1 MYRLILCIALVLTA
15 CGGGS
20 GSGSDSS
27 TTVTTPATPSP
38 QPSSTYSIAGAVT
51 AATGGALPGVQLVL
65 SGPAGNSTISD
76 ASGAFGFA
84 GLSSGNY
91 LVTPS
96 ASGQTF
102 TPASATVNVQGL
114 SISGVNFA
122 QVAKSYPST
131 QLISDFM
138 AIRHA
143 QLLTSF
149 AADEKALGNKL
160 AAQGLYASGSHYTQS
175 GQDYVA
181 LVQAFAT
188 DSLAYVRT
196 KSQTSPIDNA
206 AVSTLISAYANQ
218 DASYADAYYRG
229 VNWGLSASGLSTFVA
244 GINKQTNDI
253 YALIVLQLP

>member
-15 CGGGS
+15 CGGG
-20 GSGSDSS
+20 GSDSS
-27 TTVTTPATPSP
+27 TTVATPATPSP

-143 QLLTSF
+143 QTLAQF
-149 AADEKALGNKL
+149 AVDEKALDRLL
-160 AAQGLYASGSHYTQS
+160 AAQGGRNSGTHYTES
-175 GQDYVA
+175 GRNYVA

-206 AVSTLISAYANQ
+206 AVSALLATYANQ
-218 DASYADAYYRG
+218 DASYADTYYRDVG
-229 VNWGLSASGLSTFVA
+229 WGLSASGLSTFVA
-244 GINKQTNDI
+244 GIKKQTNDI
-253 YALIVLQLP
+253 YALTVLQLP

>member
-15 CGGGS
+15 CGGG
-20 GSGSDSS
+20 GSGGSESS
-27 TTVTTPATPSP
+27 TTVATPATPPP

-65 SGPAGNSTISD
+65 AGATANTTISD
-76 ASGAFGFA
+76 ASGAFSFA
-84 GLSSGNY
+84 GLPSGSY
-91 LVTPS
+91 LLTPS

-102 TPASATVNVQGL
+102 SPAAATVNVQGL
-114 SISGVNFA
+114 SLSGINFA
-122 QVAKSYPST
+122 QIAKSYPST
-131 QLISDFM
+131 QLITDYM
-138 AIRHA
+138 AIRHSQSLA
-143 QLLTSF
+143 KF
-149 AADEKALGNKL
+149 ADDEKALDHLL
-160 AAQGLYASGSHYTQS
+160 AAQGGRNSGAHYTES
-175 GQDYVA
+175 GRDYVA
-181 LVQAFAT
+181 LVQAFAA

-196 KSQTSPIDNA
+196 KSQTSAIDNV
-206 AVSTLISAYANQ
+206 AVSALLAGYANQ